1 MKIIEYRIY
10 DKRNKSMIYFTFGEM
25 MESILSTEY
34 VYYYIPDNILN
45 AADYFERNDFTDVMQ
60 NTGKSD
66 MNGKHIYEGDII
78 RKECCVPDDPAYR
91 YYGVSGIVR
100 ESYDDMGWRIQP
112 IDDCDDSF
120 YDNMGMNFT
129 FEEISIIGNKYENPD
144 LIT

>member
-1 MKIIEYRIY
+1 MKIIEYRVY
-10 DKRNKSMIYFTFGEM
+10 DKRNKTMIYFTFGEM

-45 AADYFERNDFTDVMQ
+45 AADYFERNDFTTVMQ

-78 RKECCVPDDPAYR
+78 YKGLNDPDDPEYEF
-91 YYGVSGIVR
+91 YGAIGIVK
-100 ESYDDMGWRIQP
+100 ENSKEMGWIIQS
-112 IDDCDDSF
+112 IDDGDDSF
-120 YDNMGMNFT
+120 YNNFDT
-129 FEEISIIGNKYENPD
+129 DFISDVIEIIGNKYENPD